1 MTDNNMSEN
10 ENTRRIRAFVRTF
23 LSPAIW
29 LFAGVQVVLLLLL
42 RVDLSTYG
50 ENVSGL
56 YGPLFF
62 TALFMG
68 LFFLA
73 AGIYQ
78 SFAVSQS
85 VIQIPMALSNAR
97 RIFSSFVILSLKAG
111 LLGLLAINVL
121 VVFMQV
127 LTGMEPEVLFKT
139 YARYLSVVVAVL
151 GLVFVYWLP
160 LVFVRGN
167 FKLFNTLS
175 EAFRIGRERLPQAG
189 FLAALL
195 LIPPFLLMILPVD
208 TTDVIVIALSVVG
221 ELLAWVAFA
230 YCAEYLQSM
239 STPSTVPGN

>member
-1 MTDNNMSEN
+1 MTEQQPQSN

-23 LSPAIW
+23 MSPAIW
-29 LFAGVQVVLLLLL
+29 LFAGYQVALLLLL
-42 RVDLSTYG
+42 RVDLASFG
-50 ENVSGL
+50 ENVSSL
-56 YGPLFF
+56 YAPLVF

-85 VIQIPMALSNAR
+85 VIQIPMALANAR
-97 RIFSSFVILSLKAG
+97 RIFSAFILLSLKAG

-121 VVFMQV
+121 VVFIQV
-127 LTGMEPEVLFKT
+127 FTGIEPGVLFKT
-139 YARYLSVVVAVL
+139 YARYLSAIVSVL
-151 GLVFVYWLP
+151 ALVFVYWLP

-167 FKLFNTLS
+167 FRLLETLA
-175 EAFRIGRERLPQAG
+175 EAFRIGRNRISQAG

-195 LIPPFLLMILPVD
+195 LIPPFLLILLPADFADAV
-208 TTDVIVIALSVVG
+208 VIGLSVIG

-230 YCAEYLQSM
+230 YCAEYLQSVGAP
-239 STPSTVPGN
+239 TPVAQD